1 MLSYAAGD
9 LEGFELLYRRHSQS
23 IYRFFYFGTHGDK
36 SLSAELYEDVWLTVV
51 RGRAR
56 YTNEITFTDWL
67 YHSAWARLHDHL
79 RIHPLSDHIAGDHAL
94 ADNSVQSCVV
104 SISDFRKREQA
115 ETNSVLSQTID
126 SQKTVVESAADEE
139 SAGVTL
145 LGSISQLSPEH
156 KEVVLLRFCFSMNNQ
171 EISDFLDVNKSV
183 VDKTV
188 KEAVKVLR
196 SDVDTAKEDLSDG

>member
-1 MLSYAAGD
+1 M
-9 LEGFELLYRRHSQS
+9 
-23 IYRFFYFGTHGDK
+23 
-36 SLSAELYEDVWLTVV
+36 V

-79 RIHPLSDHIAGDHAL
+79 RIHPLSDYTAGDHAL
-94 ADNSVQSCVV
+94 GDNSVQSSVV
-104 SISDFRKREQA
+104 SISEFRKREQPEA
-115 ETNSVLSQTID
+115 NSVLSQTVD
-126 SQKTVVESAADEE
+126 SQKTVDESTAGEE
-139 SAGVTL
+139 SAGVAL
-145 LGSISQLSPEH
+145 LSSISQLSPEH

-183 VDKTV
+183 VDKAV

-196 SDVDTAKEDLSDG
+196 SDINAAQTGSE